1 MKKRIT
7 KYRFR
12 SRSEHTL
19 DDKGRLN
26 IPARFREI
34 LKEKYESEFLIVTN
48 WHNCLR
54 VYPEDEWEEFEEDLL
69 SREQPT
75 EEEEQ
80 FIRYVVSGV
89 AECALDKQGRILLTQ
104 LLRDKAKLD
113 KEVVLTGMGKWFE
126 IWDKPSIL
134 AKDAET
140 MDDSEAHQATLAEMG
155 FL

>member
-1 MKKRIT
+1 M
-7 KYRFR
+7 
-12 SRSEHTL
+12 
-19 DDKGRLN
+19 N

-69 SREQPT
+69 AREQPT

-89 AECALDKQGRILLTQ
+89 AECQLDKQGRILLPAN
-104 LLRDKAKLD
+104 LRNSFNLS
-113 KEVVLTGMGKWFE
+113 KEVILNGMLQFFE
-126 IWDKPSIL
+126 IWDK
-134 AKDAET
+134 
-140 MDDSEAHQATLAEMG
+140 ATWEVEEQMLKRDFPQIYRGVTSRTRASGKE
-155 FL
+155 